1 MPTPAT
7 EEDNGRASLRRNR
20 NFRRLLWGSSFS
32 MLGSRVSS
40 IAFPLLILTLTHS
53 AVEAGWATFAVTAPS
68 ILVYLPAGAFVD
80 RWNPRGTMLVSE
92 LVRGLAVATIVG
104 FLVFGSP
111 SVYLLIVLGA
121 IEEIFEIFSV
131 LAERR
136 LTQFVV
142 DTGHTEYALTRSE
155 ARAHLVVLIG
165 RPLGGILFGLS
176 QVLPFAADLLSF
188 VVSAG
193 SILRVRGQSRTRAG
207 SVQNGHLTTDI
218 RKGFGWLREH
228 RFALFALPVS
238 GITTLTCQALIM
250 IFLIKA
256 DTHRQETVTIGLV
269 LSASGLGGVLGSTA
283 AVRLFPRHR
292 YSLFR
297 YQLWAWIAILAWLG
311 LSGAESTLKLS
322 LAMAILGFTGALGN
336 IAVDAYVVRNAADT
350 MLGRVMSI
358 ERLISFG
365 ALALGPPLGGVLVA
379 RAGLQNAIFWLF
391 VITLALLIVP
401 AVALPLKQESSLD
414 GESNRD
420 TRGLAALLHTPDAL
434 LWWPE
439 VMVLRVVAARN
450 WVRHSAV
457 PVLRQGTDLPP
468 GPSGALTVPT
478 GVQASQP
485 DGASDARP
493 DRDARPA
500 VQSAAR
506 PL

>member
-7 EEDNGRASLRRNR
+7 EEDNGGAPLRRNQ
-20 NFRRLLWGSSFS
+20 NFRRLLWGSSIS

-40 IAFPLLILTLTHS
+40 IAFPLLILTLTRS

-92 LVRGLAVATIVG
+92 LVRGLAVAAIVA
-104 FLVFGSP
+104 FLLLGTP
-111 SVYLLIVLGA
+111 SVYLLIVLAA

-136 LTQFVV
+136 LTQSVV

-165 RPLGGILFGLS
+165 RPLGGILFGLWP
-176 QVLPFAADLLSF
+176 VLPFGADLLSF

-193 SILRVRGQSRTRAG
+193 SILRVRGLPRTRAE
-207 SVQNGHLTTDI
+207 STQNRHLTTDI

-238 GITTLTCQALIM
+238 GITTVTCQALIM
-250 IFLIKA
+250 IFLIEA
-256 DTHRQETVTIGLV
+256 DTRHKSALTIGLV

-283 AVRLFPRHR
+283 AVRLFPRRR

-311 LSGAESTLKLS
+311 LSGAPSTLKLS

-379 RAGLQNAIFWLF
+379 EAGLQNAILWLF
-391 VITLALLIVP
+391 VITLGLLIVP
-401 AVALPLKQESSLD
+401 AVALPFKQDRSLD
-414 GESNRD
+414 RDGNRE
-420 TRGLAALLHTPDAL
+420 AWALTTLQHPAVL
-434 LWWPE
+434 LWWFQVLVSRSVGAWSAWPTREIRTLMQPGHRSARHPE
-439 VMVLRVVAARN
+439 ALAA
-450 WVRHSAV
+450 
-457 PVLRQGTDLPP
+457 
-468 GPSGALTVPT
+468 PT
-478 GVQASQP
+478 GAQADPP
-485 DGASDARP
+485 DSASDARP

-500 VQSAAR
+500 VHTVPR

>member
-1 MPTPAT
+1 
-7 EEDNGRASLRRNR
+7 
-20 NFRRLLWGSSFS
+20 

-92 LVRGLAVATIVG
+92 LVRGLAVAAIVA

-111 SVYLLIVLGA
+111 SVYLLIVLAA

-136 LTQFVV
+136 LTQSVV

-176 QVLPFAADLLSF
+176 RALPFGTDLLSF

-193 SILRVRGQSRTRAG
+193 SILFVRGRPRTRAEPA
-207 SVQNGHLTTDI
+207 QNRHLTTDI
-218 RKGFGWLREH
+218 RKGFRWLREH

-250 IFLIKA
+250 IFLIEA
-256 DTHRQETVTIGLV
+256 GTRHLDALTIGLV
-269 LSASGLGGVLGSTA
+269 LSGSGLGGVLGSTA
-283 AVRLFPRHR
+283 AVRLLPRHR

-297 YQLWAWIAILAWLG
+297 YQLWAWIAILAWLA
-311 LSGAESTLKLS
+311 LSGAQSTLKLS

-379 RAGLQNAIFWLF
+379 EAGLQDAILWLF
-391 VITLALLIVP
+391 VITLGLLIVP
-401 AVALPLKQESSLD
+401 AVALPFKQDRGLD
-414 GESNRD
+414 RGRNRD
-420 TRGLAALLHTPDAL
+420 AWALTTLQNPAVL
-434 LWWPE
+434 LWWLQ
-439 VMVLRVVAARN
+439 VMASRSVGARN
-450 WVRHSAV
+450 WVPHRPV
-457 PVLRQGTDLPP
+457 PALDRGPDLAP
-468 GPSGALTVPT
+468 GPGGVLAGPT
-478 GVQASQP
+478 GAQADP
-485 DGASDARP
+485 ADGASDARP

-500 VQSAAR
+500 VHTAPR